1 MPMRLRCGL
10 KMHNKKVKRLFF
22 IFSIILLSLFL
33 LIGWIEAW
41 YRYPLRLFKT
51 KESLHFSSVDCVEI
65 LFPEQDDPNYFIIT
79 NEEMTDEIL
88 NYLNSLTLIREDLTE
103 DEKIYNTY
111 SMYIHLGDDTLSF
124 GKKYL
129 FCGKT
134 DADDCVG
141 INYYFYDS
149 SMPFFKHGKSVYE
162 FFQNFLKKYENENG
176 ICSG

>member
-1 MPMRLRCGL
+1 MDR
-10 KMHNKKVKRLFF
+10 
-22 IFSIILLSLFL
+22 
-33 LIGWIEAW
+33 
-41 YRYPLRLFKT
+41 
-51 KESLHFSSVDCVEI
+51 VEI

-111 SMYIHLGDDTLSF
+111 SMYIYLGDDTLSF

-134 DADDCVG
+134 DAVIALEPTIISTIPVCHSLNMV
-141 INYYFYDS
+141 NPCMNS
-149 SMPFFKHGKSVYE
+149 FKM
-162 FFQNFLKKYENENG
+162 FLKNMKIKMGFVLVDAMCINRKQ
-176 ICSG
+176 CM